1 MVLEFLAAGWLAVT
15 APPAQDV
22 PPPRACQWSA
32 TAPIDY
38 QACADATEP
47 GTPWHSLAQINLGSQ
62 AAMSGDNEAAVAHY
76 DAARIPGHEM
86 TSDSV
91 FHGLRGRAYD
101 LVGRTEEGLDDAR
114 TAARLLSG
122 EVTVPGENANPAP
135 DFAYALILPL
145 LYKGEDPLFG
155 PALAAY
161 LDLPVDQPDQIAMR
175 AGVLTE
181 IGQYAEARAASDRA
195 LAVLPD
201 DPYVMNTHCYLLSLT
216 GHAAEG
222 VPYCEAAA
230 VLLPDFGP
238 VRHSL
243 ATALAGAGRCEESAA
258 ALAEAR
264 RLEPSSVLYR
274 QAIPCTAG

>member
-1 MVLEFLAAGWLAVT
+1 MFLEFLAAGWVAMAPGQSQP
-15 APPAQDV
+15 APP
-22 PPPRACQWSA
+22 RECQWTSA
-32 TAPIDY
+32 ANVDY
-38 QACADATEP
+38 QACADATAP
-47 GTPWHSLAQINLGSQ
+47 GDPWHSLAQINLGTQ
-62 AAMSGDNEAAVAHY
+62 AALSGDNEAAVQHY
-76 DAARIPGHEM
+76 DAARISGQEI

-101 LVGRTEEGLDDAR
+101 LVGRTDEGLDDAR

-122 EVTVPGENANPAP
+122 ELSIPGENTNPAP

-145 LYKGEDPLFG
+145 LYKAEDPLFR

-161 LDLPVDQPDQIAMR
+161 LELPVDQPDEIAMR
-175 AGVLTE
+175 AGVLTD
-181 IGQYAEARAASDRA
+181 IGQYAEARQASDRA
-195 LAVLPD
+195 LELLPD

-222 VPYCEAAA
+222 VPYCESAAA
-230 VLLPDFGP
+230 LAPDLAP

-274 QAIPCTAG
+274 QTIPCTPA